1 MGWVSAHV
9 RKNGSY
15 VPGHYRRDPSDYG
28 SGYRSHHSVS
38 AVSPPT
44 CAGESSDL
52 FGDSWRATKRIGRSS
67 YQALRWSWR
76 WVMTIATR
84 LCKPAIMCARIS
96 FGWVASARSD
106 IAKEDATG
114 DNPAGLTAKLV
125 APVVGLFVAFVLGS
139 RIYKWAGRLL
149 VESAQIP

>member
-1 MGWVSAHV
+1 MAWVSAHV

-15 VPGHYRRDPSDYG
+15 VSGHYRRDPSEYG
-28 SGYRSHHSVS
+28 SGYVSHHSVS

-44 CAGESSDL
+44 CAGESWDL
-52 FGDSWRATKRIGRSS
+52 FGDSWRAAKRIGRSS

-76 WVMTIATR
+76 WVMTNATR
-84 LCKPAIMCARIS
+84 LCKPLIMCAWIL

-106 IAKEDATG
+106 MAKEDATG
-114 DNPAGLTAKLV
+114 ENPAGLTAKLV
-125 APVVGLFVAFVLGS
+125 ALVASLFGAFVLGS
-139 RIYKWAGRLL
+139 RLCKWAGRLL